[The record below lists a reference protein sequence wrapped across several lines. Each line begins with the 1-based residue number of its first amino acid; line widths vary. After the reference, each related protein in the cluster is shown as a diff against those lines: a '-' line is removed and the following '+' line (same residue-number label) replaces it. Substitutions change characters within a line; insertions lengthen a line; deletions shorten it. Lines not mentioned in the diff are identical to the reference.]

1 MSERFRLIYLKS
13 PKTEESSSDDFSPE
27 SKKVK
32 DLESS
37 ETPKTS
43 QSLFSFEII
52 INQAKKDLKHPD
64 PNVRILAIKFLKK
77 CEPTIS
83 IPLIENVLNDP
94 NPDVRNHCLKALV
107 ELKDPNLINKL
118 KKCLRDEDP
127 MVRVTALRGI
137 FQIYENIDIN
147 ILMQILDDESP
158 FVRQKI
164 ATLLG
169 WNHIKG
175 ILPILVELSK
185 DKDPKVRKSALFSLI
200 AQYPEECEERILK
213 AIYDPDPE
221 LKGWAKEMIEKLIA
235 KPIKK

>member
-13 PKTEESSSDDFSPE
+13 PTAEESSSEDFSPE
-27 SKKVK
+27 SKKT
-32 DLESS
+32 S
-37 ETPKTS
+37 ETSKTS

-52 INQAKKDLKHPD
+52 INQAKKDLKHPES
-64 PNVRILAIKFLKK
+64 NVRILAIRFLKK
-77 CEPTIS
+77 CEPTVS

-94 NPDVRNHCLKALV
+94 NPDVRNHCLKALI

-118 KKCLRDEDP
+118 KKCLRDKNP
-127 MVRVTALRGI
+127 MVRVTALRGF

-200 AQYPEECEERILK
+200 TQYPEECEERILK
-213 AIYDPDPE
+213 ALYDPDPG
-221 LKGWAKEMIEKLIA
+221 LKGWVKEMIEKLIA
-235 KPIKK
+235 KPIKKDLFRL